1 MDIIIYFTN
10 MTTSKLKIVYVVCL
24 IFVLDSARLEIWQK
38 GWTDLKFILEIKVT
52 GFAGSRCEIE
62 RNWGNKNGS

>member
-1 MDIIIYFTN
+1 
-10 MTTSKLKIVYVVCL
+10 MTTSKLKIIYVVCL

-52 GFAGSRCEIE
+52 GFAGNRCEIE